1 MTSATT
7 TAVPTTDLPDGVTMP
22 LVGFGTHPLRGEDAA
37 AAVAT
42 AIDVGFRS
50 IDTATRYRN
59 QDAVGDGIRRS
70 NIARADLFLTSK
82 LPPDCVGLERETLEE
97 SLTLFGT
104 DHLDLWLIHWP
115 PGGSAGVGTWK
126 RMQALRDEGLVRAI
140 GVSNY
145 SLKLLDELERETGEY
160 PAVNQVQW
168 SPVHYSERLALGCA
182 RRGITL
188 GAHSPFRSARLDDP
202 VLVEIADHHSASPR
216 QVIVR
221 WNVQH
226 SVAIVPKSA
235 HRERMAENLAI
246 DFTLSPEEITA
257 IDELSELE

>member
-1 MTSATT
+1 MTSAI
-7 TAVPTTDLPDGVTMP
+7 TADVPTAELPGGVSMP

-50 IDTATRYRN
+50 VDTATRYRN

-70 NIARADLFLTSK
+70 GIARSELFLTSK
-82 LPPDCVGLERETLEE
+82 LPPDCVGLERQTLEE
-97 SLTLFGT
+97 SLALFGT

-126 RMQALRDEGLVRAI
+126 RMLALRDEGMVRAI

-168 SPVHYSERLALGCA
+168 SPVHYSERLAAGCA
-182 RRGITL
+182 HRAITL

-202 VLVEIADHHSASPR
+202 VLVEIAARHRASTR
-216 QVIVR
+216 QVIVK

-226 SVAIVPKSA
+226 GVAIVPKSA
-235 HRERMAENLAI
+235 HRERMAENLDI
-246 DFTLSPEEITA
+246 GFDLSPEEITA
-257 IDELSELE
+257 IDDLSELE

>member
-1 MTSATT
+1 MISPTT
-7 TAVPTTDLPDGVTMP
+7 TVPVVDLPGGVTMP
-22 LVGFGTHPLRGEDAA
+22 LVGFGTHPLRGENAA
-37 AAVAT
+37 VAVAT

-59 QDAVGDGIRRS
+59 QQAVGDGIRRS
-70 NIARADLFLTSK
+70 GIARSDLFLTSK
-82 LPPDCVGLERETLEE
+82 LPPDCVGLERATLEE
-97 SLTLFGT
+97 SLALFGT

-115 PGGSAGVGTWK
+115 PGGSAGVGTWS
-126 RMQALRDEGLVRAI
+126 RMLALRDEGLVRAV

-168 SPVHYSERLALGCA
+168 SPVHYSERLLLGCKS
-182 RRGITL
+182 RGISL

-202 VLVEIADHHSASPR
+202 VLVEIASRHNASSR

-246 DFTLSPEEITA
+246 DFTLSQEEMAA

>member
-1 MTSATT
+1 MISAT
-7 TAVPTTDLPDGVTMP
+7 ASVPTVNLPGDVTMP

-37 AAVAT
+37 TAVAT

-50 IDTATRYRN
+50 IDTATRYQN

-70 NIARADLFLTSK
+70 GVARSELFLTSK

-97 SLTLFGT
+97 SLSLFGT
-104 DHLDLWLIHWP
+104 DYLDLWLIHWP
-115 PGGSAGVGTWK
+115 PGGSAGAGAWE
-126 RMQALRDEGLVRAI
+126 RMLALRDEGLVRAV

-145 SLKLLDELERETGEY
+145 SLKLLDDLKRSTGEY

-168 SPVHYSERLALGCA
+168 SPVHYSERLARGCEN
-182 RRGITL
+182 RGITL

-202 VLVEIADHHSASPR
+202 VLVEIADRHDASPR

-235 HRERMAENLAI
+235 HRERMAANLAI
-246 DFTLSPEEITA
+246 DFVLSPAEMAA